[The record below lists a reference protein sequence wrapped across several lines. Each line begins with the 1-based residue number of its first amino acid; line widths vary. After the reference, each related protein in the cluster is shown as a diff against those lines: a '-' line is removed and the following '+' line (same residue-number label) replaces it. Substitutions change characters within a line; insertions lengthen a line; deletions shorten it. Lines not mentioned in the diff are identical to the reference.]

1 MQATLDPQ
9 LAAAYQLAAEQL
21 QALGPP
27 PAESAAAREHA
38 VRARAWW
45 NEGGPAMHAVEEHAV
60 AGPLRPIPIV
70 VYRPVKADAPQP
82 AYVYLHGGG
91 FRFGTPRA
99 NDRQMREIA
108 AAWGGIVVS
117 ADYAHVPEHV
127 FPAAVEECCAVYR
140 HLAAQGATLG
150 IDGTRLA
157 FGGSSAGANVA
168 VGAAIQL
175 GAEGAAHLRAGACV
189 VGLFD
194 DDADTESMRL
204 YGDAGL
210 PPGRQAVAATLANY
224 VPDARLRQ
232 DPRVNC
238 VLADPTLLPPMFLAA
253 AEMDT
258 LRDSSRK
265 MAARLADAGRPCV
278 YKEYPG
284 MGHLFFGHSRTVAR
298 AAECVADVAG
308 FLRDRLPPG

>member
-1 MQATLDPQ
+1 
-9 LAAAYQLAAEQL
+9 
-21 QALGPP
+21 
-27 PAESAAAREHA
+27 
-38 VRARAWW
+38 
-45 NEGGPAMHAVEEHAV
+45 MHAVEEHAV

-70 VYRPVKADAPQP
+70 IYRPFASERPLP

-127 FPAAVEECCAVYR
+127 FPDAVMECCAVYQ
-140 HLAAQGATLG
+140 HLAANGASLG

-157 FGGSSAGANVA
+157 FGGSSAGANIA
-168 VGAAIQL
+168 VGAAIHL
-175 GAEGAAHLRAGACV
+175 GQAGAQWLRASACV

-194 DDADTESMRL
+194 MDFNTESMRI
-204 YGDAGL
+204 YSQAGL
-210 PPGRQAVAATLANY
+210 MPTRDAVSATLAAY
-224 VPDARLRQ
+224 VPDQQQFQ

-238 VLADPTLLPPMFLAA
+238 VLADPSLMPPMFLAA

-258 LRDSSRK
+258 LRDSSRN
-265 MAARLADAGRPCV
+265 MAARLAGAGRHCI

-284 MGHLFFGHSRTVAR
+284 MGHLFFGHSRTVDR
-298 AAECVADVAG
+298 AAECVADIAS
-308 FLRDRLPPG
+308 FLHDQLPST